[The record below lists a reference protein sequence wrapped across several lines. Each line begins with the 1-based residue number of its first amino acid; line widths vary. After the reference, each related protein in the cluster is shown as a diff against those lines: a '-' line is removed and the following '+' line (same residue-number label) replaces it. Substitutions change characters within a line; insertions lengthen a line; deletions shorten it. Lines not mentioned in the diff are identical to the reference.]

1 MNRFFIILAGCVL
14 LNACSSPS
22 QQKDKL
28 EKENLEAKSL
38 LQGVWID
45 DMTEAPLLRIKG
57 DTIHYINEA
66 VAPKKF
72 KIIGD
77 SLKTYG
83 QQVSSYHIKKQ
94 GEHIFWIESA
104 IGDILQLSKADNAV
118 DSLLPIPFVQSQER
132 SKEVVQKDLVVYY
145 NNTRYRGYVYIN
157 PTGIKVIQ
165 PGITEEGL
173 EVENVFY
180 DNIIHICVYEGKN
193 RLFGRDMKKADFEPL
208 LPEVY
213 YQRSI
218 LADMDFI
225 GVNEKGY
232 QYQANLCIPNSASC
246 YLINISITKN
256 GDITYELVQ

>member
-1 MNRFFIILAGCVL
+1 MNRFFITLVCCAL
-14 LNACSSPS
+14 LTACSSPS
-22 QQKDKL
+22 QQKEKA

-38 LQGVWID
+38 LQGVWVD
-45 DMTEAPLLRIKG
+45 DITETPLLRING
-57 DTIHYINEA
+57 DTIYYINES
-66 VAPKKF
+66 VTPKMF

-94 GEHIFWIESA
+94 GKHVFWIESA
-104 IGDILQLSKADNAV
+104 IGDILQLSKADSAI
-118 DSLLPIPFVQSQER
+118 DSLLPTSIQPLEKPR
-132 SKEVVQKDLVVYY
+132 EVIQKDLIVYY
-145 NNTRYRGYVYIN
+145 NNIRYRGYVYIN
-157 PTGIKVIQ
+157 PTGIKVVQ
-165 PGITEEGL
+165 PEITEEGL

-208 LPEVY
+208 LPEAY

-246 YLINISITKN
+246 YLINISIAKN
-256 GDITYELVQ
+256 GDITYELAQ